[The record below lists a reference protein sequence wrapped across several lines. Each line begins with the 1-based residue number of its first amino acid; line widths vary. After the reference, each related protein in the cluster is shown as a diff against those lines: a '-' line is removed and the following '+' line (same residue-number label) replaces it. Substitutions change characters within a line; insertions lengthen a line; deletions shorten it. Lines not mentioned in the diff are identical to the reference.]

1 MFLVKNLSFFLKNVK
16 NKLEVFM
23 ENDIFYL
30 KKLRE
35 FRKRK
40 NLTQEEM
47 SKILNLGSTTY
58 KNYENKI
65 TEPSIDTLVKLA
77 DYFHISL
84 DELVGRPTENVNLN
98 ALSENEAYLI
108 RKILQMNDREIMRTK
123 AFVMGLTE
131 D

>member
-1 MFLVKNLSFFLKNVK
+1 
-16 NKLEVFM
+16 M